1 MSKKT
6 TKKNDHANRRQF
18 LGIGGAAAATVALG
32 AITNKAQTTD
42 GTCLTGACATDV
54 AKLSAN
60 GRAVHVIGNV
70 ANGKVTFD
78 QASLDAF
85 AKAFPDAEMCFVAV
99 NAPFDPVAQANA

>member
-6 TKKNDHANRRQF
+6 TKKNDHATRRQF
-18 LGIGGAAAATVALG
+18 LGVGGAAAATVALG
-32 AITNKAQTTD
+32 AITKAQTTD
-42 GTCLTGACATDV
+42 GECLTGACAADV
-54 AKLSAN
+54 GKLRAN
-60 GRAVHVIGNV
+60 GRAVHVIGKV
-70 ANGKVTFD
+70 ADGKVTFD